1 MNRARLEQKEQLK
14 VYMSSRQVESLQV
27 LAMSTQNLEKFISEE
42 QMINPMLELPEN
54 GIEAEMA
61 ENTPSILLS
70 QHQYNKER
78 TDVSSLLE
86 NIPEKKSESLE
97 DYLIAQL
104 PVNELDSKQYKLCK
118 KIIRYLDR
126 DTGFLPEMTKTL
138 LNEWNVDAEEL
149 ESAIRLIR
157 TLDPAGVCAYD
168 MRDCF
173 KLQLERRGVTDRI
186 PYEIIDDYLKELAER
201 KFSGISRHMK
211 ISTARVREAYVL
223 IQSLSPHPTENF
235 NGSET
240 QYIVPDVIAEYENQV
255 WVLRFLRPAAV
266 MVRLNHEYI
275 RMAKEAEDTETI
287 NYFANKIHRA
297 RQLAA
302 AVQQREDTIKALLYY
317 ALEEQKEYALGNGAK
332 RKLQQKTIA
341 ERLGVHPSTINW
353 ALKDKY
359 IKVPIGIIPIA

>member
-1 MNRARLEQKEQLK
+1 
-14 VYMSSRQVESLQV
+14 
-27 LAMSTQNLEKFISEE
+27 
-42 QMINPMLELPEN
+42 
-54 GIEAEMA
+54 
-61 ENTPSILLS
+61 
-70 QHQYNKER
+70 
-78 TDVSSLLE
+78 
-86 NIPEKKSESLE
+86 
-97 DYLIAQL
+97 
-104 PVNELDSKQYKLCK
+104 
-118 KIIRYLDR
+118 
-126 DTGFLPEMTKTL
+126 MTKTL

-168 MRDCF
+168 MQDCF

-186 PYEIIDDYLKELAER
+186 PYEIIDDYLKEVAER
-201 KFSGISRHMK
+201 KLSGISRRMK

-255 WVLRFLRPAAV
+255 WVLHFLRPAAV
-266 MVRLNHEYI
+266 VVRLNHEYI

-341 ERLGVHPSTINW
+341 ERLGVHPSTINR